1 MPQAGPPNPVVR
13 CAVCGAVAHPAVPV
27 AALRGDVRKHLG
39 DGKRALADDADI
51 CPVCHGRARIEYLT
65 ARLAEERSEL
75 TALEREAVRKA
86 ALHETIAAHIDE
98 EIARTIT
105 RGQRLADAVAR
116 VGGSWPFVSSFGLFI
131 VVWMAI
137 NTWLLRTGA
146 FDPYPYILLNLVLS
160 CLAAVQ
166 APVIMM
172 SQNRASARDR
182 AQADQDYRVN
192 LKAELEILGL
202 HEKLDHL
209 LHTRW
214 ENLIE
219 MQETQLDLLRSLVDS
234 KAPESDANEDPR

>member
-1 MPQAGPPNPVVR
+1 MAQDGPVNPEVR
-13 CAVCGAVAHPAVPV
+13 CAACGAVAHPAVPV
-27 AALRGDVRKHLG
+27 AALRSEVRKHLAAG
-39 DGKRALADDADI
+39 ELARADDADI
-51 CPVCHGRARIEYLT
+51 CSACYGRARIAYLT
-65 ARLAEERSEL
+65 ERLAEERSEL
-75 TALEREAVRKA
+75 TTLEREAVRKA

-98 EIARTIT
+98 EIARTTT

-116 VGGSWPFVSSFGLFI
+116 VGGSWPFVCSFGLFL
-131 VVWMAI
+131 VLWMML
-137 NTWLLRTGA
+137 NTWLLRSRA
-146 FDPYPYILLNLVLS
+146 FDAYPYILLNLVLS

-166 APVIMM
+166 APIIMM

-192 LKAELEILGL
+192 LKAELEIHGL

-219 MQETQLDLLRSLVDS
+219 MQETQLDLLRSLVDAS
-234 KAPESDANEDPR
+234 APKSDTKP